1 MKTCKLLRDCS
12 NCLFSDPNIAL
23 GQAVRTVNET
33 KKEYEFCG
41 MVLDVDTHS
50 PMALLFDPE
59 TSLTKTVQMS
69 LVYEIKEGSHD
80 HCS

>member
-12 NCLFSDPNIAL
+12 SCLFSDLNIAL
-23 GQAVRTVNET
+23 GQACKDCKRDE
-33 KKEYEFCG
+33 KEYEFCG
-41 MVLDVDTHS
+41 MVWDMDTHS

-59 TSLTKTVQMS
+59 TSLTKTVRMS